1 MLDFLEPRNM
11 MHGRHPLLKMLAH
24 RPHQGLPSST
34 KIKTTT
40 KNWKTSRIR
49 DKAERDSKKNAKKER
64 GGERERERE
73 RWIGNKDFR
82 KRERSC
88 VKIK

>member
-1 MLDFLEPRNM
+1 MSDFLEPRNM
-11 MHGRHPLLKMLAH
+11 MHGMHPLLKKLAH

-34 KIKTTT
+34 KIKTRI

>member
-1 MLDFLEPRNM
+1 MSDFLEPRNM
-11 MHGRHPLLKMLAH
+11 MHGMHPLLKKLAH

-34 KIKTTT
+34 KIKTRI

-49 DKAERDSKKNAKKER
+49 DKAERNSEKNAKKER

-73 RWIGNKDFR
+73 VDR
-82 KRERSC
+82 K
-88 VKIK
+88 